1 MQQHAQTYSAQA
13 EQATG
18 AGLPGHFGEDALR
31 YIEPRLARPCKS
43 ARSSMPDV
51 LMRHAC
57 KVAKPGRAVAD
68 NLRMSSRITLRQ
80 FRYFIAVA
88 ESGSVAAASRML
100 NIAQSAVTKS
110 LQELEDDLG
119 HALFARSSRGMQLT
133 PQGHRFLASAR
144 KVLAAVAE
152 ATRERGDD
160 DAATAGLSGT
170 LAVGVTSLV
179 AGYYLSGLFSRYRRS
194 CPRVQVFVTE
204 DAPRFLEHLLIN
216 GELDVAIMLSSALSE
231 PQALVAETLTRS
243 ASRVWLPSSHALCA
257 LEELTLADC
266 AGCDQIVLEA
276 DRIDELMRAVWA
288 RHQLKTRTILRT
300 GSLEA
305 VRSLVGAGAGIAVL
319 PDFLYRP
326 WTLDAEHV
334 EVRPLRDALPTVDVG
349 LVWRRGSGLKP
360 VAANFIELAREG
372 SRVRRT

>member
-1 MQQHAQTYSAQA
+1 
-13 EQATG
+13 
-18 AGLPGHFGEDALR
+18 
-31 YIEPRLARPCKS
+31 
-43 ARSSMPDV
+43 
-51 LMRHAC
+51 
-57 KVAKPGRAVAD
+57 
-68 NLRMSSRITLRQ
+68 MSTHITLRQ

-110 LQELEDDLG
+110 MQELEDELG
-119 HALFARSSRGMQLT
+119 ARLFERSSRGIQLT
-133 PQGHRFLASAR
+133 PRGHRFLAAAR
-144 KVLAAVAE
+144 KVIASVAD
-152 ATRERGDD
+152 ATRERAD
-160 DAATAGLSGT
+160 DASAVLTGT
-170 LAVGVTSLV
+170 LAIGVTSLV
-179 AGYYLSGLFSRYRRS
+179 AGYYLSELFSRFRRA
-194 CPRVQVFVTE
+194 CPQVEVFVTE

-216 GELDVAIMLSSALSE
+216 GELDVAIMLSNALSE

-243 ASRVWLPSSHALCA
+243 PSRVWLASNHALA
-257 LEELTLADC
+257 AREELTLADC
-266 AGCDQIVLEA
+266 AACDQIVLEA
-276 DRIDELMRAVWA
+276 DRIDELLAAVWA
-288 RHQLKTRTILRT
+288 RHQLKPRTILRT

-360 VAANFIELAREG
+360 VATEFIELARET
-372 SRVRRT
+372 SRTRRA